1 MKKILYNLMLLTA
14 IAAVFSACHPVNK
27 LYDAIG
33 PVPTPNG
40 TPQTFTLTLAAADYG
55 LLPPT
60 NYAKTSLNFKT
71 KDDATSS
78 IPVIL
83 SSKYPNYADKSSV
96 LVTYAVPPVTVAV
109 ADSVFKDVAYT
120 LVDPTDYLLLPGNKF
135 SDFSASQILAW
146 LPYKY
151 PTPVANQLAVL
162 TFIYYES
169 GATATVT
176 QSFLYLNGAWKKI
189 YTISAAQY
197 SSIGKGGTSNN
208 FASADAGNL
217 TAYFNTFLKADAAVA
232 AIAKAG
238 DVQYISFKYYGGSA
252 VKTYQRVM
260 PLTFDG
266 ANWVTAS
273 LPQSLTFARTAGVW
287 VADNTVNY
295 TLAAADYTYIG
306 TTTAGSDAARANV
319 AQYGDFNIT
328 TTGAATSWTDADLQA
343 AIIAVLA
350 HKYPAAVANQKFVIT
365 YAAYNGATI
374 NVTKTYNFDG
384 TTFVLV
390 INQ

>member
-1 MKKILYNLMLLTA
+1 MKRILRNLMLLTA
-14 IAAVFSACHPVNK
+14 IAAVFSACHPENK

-55 LLPPT
+55 ILDT
-60 NYAKTSLNFKT
+60 SNYANKTLSFKTSA
-71 KDDATSS
+71 DAASS

-83 SSKYPNYADKSSV
+83 TKKYPNYADKSSV

-109 ADSVFKDVAYT
+109 ADSVFKDIAYT

-135 SDFSASQILAW
+135 SDFSASQVLAW

-151 PTPVANQLAVL
+151 PAPVANQLAVL

-176 QSFLYLNGAWKKI
+176 QSFLYLNSAWKKI
-189 YTISAAQY
+189 YTISATQY
-197 SSIGKGGTSNN
+197 ASIGKGGTSND
-208 FASADAGNL
+208 FAAADAANL
-217 TAYFNTFLKADAAVA
+217 VAYFNTFLKADAAVA
-232 AIAKAG
+232 ATAKAG
-238 DVQYISFKYYGGSA
+238 DMQYISFKYYGGSA
-252 VKTYQRVM
+252 AKTYQRVM

-266 ANWVTAS
+266 TNWGTAS
-273 LPQSLTFARTAGVW
+273 LPQSLTFARTVGVW

-306 TTTAGSDAARANV
+306 TTTAGTAAARANV
-319 AQYGDFNIT
+319 AQYGDFNLNAT
-328 TTGAATSWTDADLQA
+328 APTGWTDADLQA

-350 HKYPAAVANQKFVIT
+350 HKYPTAVANQKFVIT
-365 YAAYNGATI
+365 YAAYNGSTI
-374 NVTKTYNFDG
+374 SVTKTYIYNG
-384 TTFVLV
+384 TTFVL
-390 INQ
+390 QP